1 MTLRLK
7 KHNWLSTPK
16 RLYEMQHPAL
26 PYEIELELPM
36 PVITNIYLFL
46 TPKYMQTPTRIKI
59 QQRSIDIN
67 HRITKLNELL
77 LLKKQRK
84 EKRIQ
89 QRKELI
95 ENLTKIIDALE
106 KSLER

>member
-1 MTLRLK
+1 MTLTLQK
-7 KHNWLSTPK
+7 YNWLSTPK
-16 RLYEMQHPAL
+16 RSYEMHHEVL

-36 PVITNIYLFL
+36 PIITNIYSFL

-59 QQRSIDIN
+59 KQRSIDIN

-77 LLKKQRK
+77 ILKKERK
-84 EKRIQ
+84 LQRIQ